1 MYTTFTDL
9 DIFADERLNTYLD
22 TIYNAVLKE
31 FPNEQL
37 PVLCG
42 SVAKVMQG
50 VYSENYIVKD
60 IDLIVEHWQ
69 VHRYLEHQLPLL
81 FPNDRI
87 EIRTE
92 RVILY
97 TQFIAI
103 EFWRP
108 NEQIQTSLYKN
119 LIKYKRYAY

>member
-9 DIFADERLNTYLD
+9 NIFKDNCINAYLD
-22 TIYNAVLKE
+22 TIYSAVLNE
-31 FPNEQL
+31 FSDEQL
-37 PVLCG
+37 PVICG

-50 VYSENYIVKD
+50 VYSENYLAKD
-60 IDLIVEHWQ
+60 IDLIVENWQ

-81 FPNDRI
+81 FPDDRI
-87 EIRTE
+87 EIRPE
-92 RVILY
+92 RVILF
-97 TQFIAI
+97 TKIIAI

-108 NEQIQTSLYKN
+108 NEQFEIDLYKK